1 METQRGK
8 QRLLQLGLPLHNLR
22 IRMPKKYCGYISIIG
37 KPNVGKSTII
47 NSILKK
53 KISITSRKSQTTRN
67 NILGIKTVEDKQM
80 IFIDTP
86 GMHIK
91 SEKTMNKI
99 LNRSAQSIIDDSDI
113 ILFVIQRLSFDK
125 NDELILEKLQES
137 NQKIICIVN
146 KIDQVEDKNKFL
158 PFINEISLKKEFL
171 EIMLISA
178 KTNNGIDD
186 LVSVIKN
193 NLPENSH
200 IYNDDFEL
208 EENNKKFVYSELI
221 REKIIRKLGDEL
233 PHDTFVEIDKIDDKD
248 DITEVHAT
256 IFVNRKSQKQIV
268 IGTKGEVLKD
278 IGKQA
283 RIEIEQQISRKV
295 FLKTWVKVKK
305 NWNTDS
311 SFIHSLGVGS
321 NYESK

>member
-1 METQRGK
+1 
-8 QRLLQLGLPLHNLR
+8 
-22 IRMPKKYCGYISIIG
+22 
-37 KPNVGKSTII
+37 
-47 NSILKK
+47 
-53 KISITSRKSQTTRN
+53 
-67 NILGIKTVEDKQM
+67 
-80 IFIDTP
+80 
-86 GMHIK
+86 
-91 SEKTMNKI
+91 
-99 LNRSAQSIIDDSDI
+99 
-113 ILFVIQRLSFDK
+113 
-125 NDELILEKLQES
+125 
-137 NQKIICIVN
+137 
-146 KIDQVEDKNKFL
+146 
-158 PFINEISLKKEFL
+158 
-171 EIMLISA
+171 MLISA

-248 DITEVHAT
+248 DSTEVHAT